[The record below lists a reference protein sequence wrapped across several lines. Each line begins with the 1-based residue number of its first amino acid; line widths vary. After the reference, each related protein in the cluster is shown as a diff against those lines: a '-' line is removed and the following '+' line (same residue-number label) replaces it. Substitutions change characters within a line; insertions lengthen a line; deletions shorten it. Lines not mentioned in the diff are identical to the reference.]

1 MPTTSGGVAYT
12 TQTIDLG
19 DPHGVMHITVA
30 DSHHGDTDVPTILYA
45 HGAGGASDQF
55 VTLPAWNG
63 LRDWLLGAG
72 WAIVEGIGGSVV
84 GGQNWG
90 NPAAQAAYPA
100 YLARARTILDVG
112 TVVLLGRSMGGL
124 ITSWLY
130 KNDTTGQFA
139 GWINNSG
146 VSTSFV
152 GTRSGPKDLSNASGW
167 YFSPTIFNSWGV
179 SNIDQLETAMRA
191 GGMIPEEW
199 DPTVWAG
206 KNILCCY
213 GDADTAVPW
222 STRGAGPMRTIWA
235 GQPAIDRAALKPGG
249 DHSGTG
255 GSYLQVEDMVA
266 FLLEITGGTPPE
278 PPTPVVYVTGKSWL
292 LVGENRVRYE
302 LASEVV

>member
-1 MPTTSGGVAYT
+1 MPSTAGGVAYT
-12 TQTIDLG
+12 TTTIDLG
-19 DPHGVMHITVA
+19 SPHGVMHVTVA
-30 DSHHGDTDVPTILYA
+30 DARRNDANIPTILYV

-63 LRDWLLGAG
+63 LRDWALGAG
-72 WAIVEGIGGSVV
+72 WAFVEGIGGAAV

-90 NPAAQAAYPA
+90 NRAAQAAYPA
-100 YLARARTILDVG
+100 YLARARTTISVG
-112 TVVLLGRSMGGL
+112 QVVLLGRSMGGF

-152 GTRSGPKDLSNASGW
+152 GTRSGAKDVSNASGY

-179 SNIDQLETAMRA
+179 SNLADLETAMRA

-199 DPTVWAG
+199 DANVWMG
-206 KNILCCY
+206 KKILCCY
-213 GDADTAVPW
+213 GDKDTAVPW

-235 GQPAIDRAALKPGG
+235 GKPTIDRAVLKPGG
-249 DHSGTG
+249 DHSGTS
-255 GSYLQVEDMVA
+255 GSYLQVTDMVA
-266 FLLEITGGTPPE
+266 FLLEVTGQTP
-278 PPTPVVYVTGKSWL
+278 PPTPTPVLYVTGKSFL
-292 LVGENRVRYE
+292 LDANRRRFE
-302 LASEVV
+302 LAAEVI